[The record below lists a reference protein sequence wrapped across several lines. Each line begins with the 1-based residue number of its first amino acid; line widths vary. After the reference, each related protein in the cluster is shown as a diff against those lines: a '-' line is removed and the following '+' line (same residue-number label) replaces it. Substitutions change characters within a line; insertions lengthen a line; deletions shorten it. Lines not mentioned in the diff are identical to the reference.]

1 MKWLA
6 DFGDWVDQRLP
17 IYQAWDKHMG
27 KYYAPKNFNL
37 WYFFGV
43 FSLLVLVNQLL
54 TGIWLVMSFNPS
66 AEGAFASVEYIMR
79 DVEWGWLIRYLH
91 STGASAF
98 FVVVYLHMFRGLMYG
113 SYKPPRELVW
123 IFGMCIYLVLMAEAF
138 MGYVLPWGQM
148 SYWGAQVIVSL
159 FGAIPGIGDSLVEW
173 IRGDYLISGITLTR
187 FFSLHVIALPLV
199 LVLLVVLHIL
209 ALHEVGS
216 NNPDGIEIKKNKDE
230 NGIPKDGI
238 AFHPYYSVHDLV
250 GIAVFLFIFAT
261 VVFFFPEMGGF
272 FLEYA
277 NFEEANPLKTPPHIA
292 PVWYFT
298 PFYAILRA
306 VTMDIGPLTAKF
318 LGLVAMG
325 AAIAVLFVLPWLD
338 KSPVRSIRY
347 KGWLPK
353 GLLLLFAAVFIILG
367 YLGVKSPTPDRN
379 FLSQLA
385 TLFYFAFFLTMPV
398 WTNPKSRKGIGSWVV
413 SIGFGVLF
421 LWMAFANFTFGNEDP
436 EKNGFVNTFV
446 GISAL
451 LLAAFFAAL
460 PWITSRDEVY
470 PEPERVTSPSGGK
483 TFGILFIG
491 IVVVALL
498 TFIPIKAVGAESSV
512 ELDHIKIDL
521 QDKPSLQRGA
531 KYFVN
536 YCMGCHSANYSR
548 WERVSTDLDIP
559 KELMMENLIL
569 GNDKIGNLME
579 ISMRPDDSKVWF
591 GAAPPD
597 LTLVARSRSPE
608 WLYTY
613 LRSFYKDDS
622 RATGV
627 NNLVFPSVAMPH
639 VLMEL
644 QGLPECAPGPK
655 RDHGKIV
662 RDELGNPIMDANCGS
677 LKVGSV
683 KGSMN
688 PEEFDQAMYD
698 LVNFMEY
705 IAEPMAEDRKR
716 IGFYVLA
723 FIFVFFIFA
732 WLLNREYWKDIH
744 H

>member
-1 MKWLA
+1 MNWLTA
-6 DFGDWVDQRLP
+6 LGDWVDQRLP
-17 IYQAWDKHMG
+17 IYRAWDTHMG

-43 FSLLVLVNQLL
+43 LSMLVLVNQLL

-66 AEGAFASVEYIMR
+66 AENAFASVEYIMR
-79 DVEWGWLIRYLH
+79 DVDMGWIIRYLH

-159 FGAIPGIGDSLVEW
+159 FGAIPGIGEDLVQW

-216 NNPDGIEIKKNKDE
+216 NNPDGIEIKKNKDA
-230 NGIPKDGI
+230 NGVPLDGVP
-238 AFHPYYSVHDLV
+238 FHPYYTVHDLV
-250 GIAVFLFIFAT
+250 GVAVFLFAFCV

-272 FLEYA
+272 FLEHA
-277 NFEEANPLKTPPHIA
+277 NFEEANPLKTPEHIA

-298 PFYAILRA
+298 PFYAVLRA

-325 AAIAVLFVLPWLD
+325 AAIAILFVLPWLD
-338 KSPVRSIRY
+338 KSPVKSIRY
-347 KGWLPK
+347 KGVLPK
-353 GLLLLFAAVFIILG
+353 VLLLVFAAVFIILG
-367 YLGVKSPTPDRN
+367 YLGVKSPTPGRN
-379 FLSQLA
+379 FLAQVA
-385 TLFYFAFFLTMPV
+385 TLFYFAFFVTMPI
-398 WTNPKSRKGIGSWVV
+398 WTSPNTRKGLASWIV
-413 SIGFGVLF
+413 SGIFGFLF
-421 LWMAFANFTFGNEDP
+421 LWMAV
-436 EKNGFVNTFV
+436 VNWSASLFV
-446 GISAL
+446 G
-451 LLAAFFAAL
+451 LLALVFAVFFAAL
-460 PWITSRDEVY
+460 PWLTNRDVVH
-470 PEPERVTSPSGGK
+470 PEPARVTSPSGSK
-483 TFGILFIG
+483 SFILLFGG
-491 IVVVALL
+491 IIAVVLMAFV
-498 TFIPIKAVGAESSV
+498 PIKAVGAESSV
-512 ELDHIKIDL
+512 ELDHINIDL
-521 QDKPSLQRGA
+521 NDKSSLQRGA

-536 YCMGCHSANYSR
+536 YCMGCHSANFSR
-548 WERVSTDLDIP
+548 WERVGTDLDIP
-559 KELMMENLIL
+559 NELMMENLVL
-569 GNDKIGNLME
+569 GDDKVGDLMQ

-591 GAAPPD
+591 GATPPD
-597 LTLVARSRSPE
+597 LTLVARARSPE

-613 LRSFYKDDS
+613 LRSFYKDEA
-622 RATGV
+622 RPTGV
-627 NNLVFPSVAMPH
+627 NNKVFPNVGMPH

-655 RDHGKIV
+655 RDHGKVV
-662 RDELGNPIMDANCGS
+662 RDEMGNPIMDAGCGS
-677 LKVGSV
+677 LQVNKV
-683 KGSMN
+683 KGSMTDV
-688 PEEFDQAMYD
+688 EYDQAVYD

-705 IAEPMAEDRKR
+705 IAEPMAETRKR

-723 FIFVFFIFA
+723 FILVFFIFA
-732 WLLNREYWKDIH
+732 WLLNREYWKDVH